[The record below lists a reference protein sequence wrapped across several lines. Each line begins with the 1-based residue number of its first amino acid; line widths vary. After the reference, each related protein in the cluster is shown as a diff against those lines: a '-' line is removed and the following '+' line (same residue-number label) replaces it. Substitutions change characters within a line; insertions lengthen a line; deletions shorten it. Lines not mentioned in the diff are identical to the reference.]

1 MMVLGG
7 RGAAIVWPR
16 NPNKLRVYAG
26 AEELVVSLYAATA
39 RFPTAERFGL
49 TAQMR
54 RAAVSIG
61 SNIAEGCHRQGSR
74 ALTAFLYN
82 ALGSA
87 AELQFQLR
95 VAHRLEFGVTD
106 ELASLAARVTECKKM
121 LSRLIVSLR
130 ADDEP

>member
-1 MMVLGG
+1 M
-7 RGAAIVWPR
+7 R
-16 NPNKLRVYAG
+16 NPKKLRVYSE
-26 AEELVVSLYAATA
+26 AEELVVELYAATA

-74 ALTAFLYN
+74 AFSAFLYN

-87 AELQFQLR
+87 AEIEFQIQVSR
-95 VAHRLEFGVTD
+95 RLGCGDLD
-106 ELASLAARVTECKKM
+106 ELASLATRVTGCKKM
-121 LSRLIVSLR
+121 ISRLIVSLR
-130 ADDEP
+130 EDDEP